1 MAHTVTAS
9 ASERSVLLCVASYC
23 STRSDPRNKSRH
35 ASIFRYT
42 TQSVRQGPAAAPAV
56 RSRSLK
62 AHRQTSTSWLMLI
75 DIVGRGAGP
84 WPGRTRDC
92 ETHTQS
98 SEPTADRAVSHDS
111 TLAHAVLCPALTH
124 AAHPVHPVPARKSSV
139 PPRPHEQLYTRNRT
153 TNTQLRGTTR
163 RDAAK
168 YTHAEHRSLY
178 STHSFVGGLRATT
191 RQDCT
196 PHLTTCIARCLR
208 P

>member
-62 AHRQTSTSWLMLI
+62 AHRQRHAHRRS
-75 DIVGRGAGP
+75 R
-84 WPGRTRDC
+84 C
-92 ETHTQS
+92 
-98 SEPTADRAVSHDS
+98 RAVAARETARRTPRAPSRRRTARSHTTARS
-111 TLAHAVLCPALTH
+111 RMRCCPALTH